1 MHRKH
6 IMLDLAEP
14 QKGMFENLRK
24 SASEMLKVNFDTFAQ
39 VLKVHMNGYE
49 CILFGIVNMYI
60 HIFIYYMHLST
71 LIYLCKC

>member
-49 CILFGIVNMYI
+49 FMLFGKTSKYVQ
-60 HIFIYYMHLST
+60 IFIYYMHFYT
-71 LIYLCKC
+71 LCYTD